1 MAKVKSVGEVM
12 TRQPHTI
19 SVNEKLL
26 NAKKLMA
33 RLKIRHLP
41 VTERDQIVGLIS
53 DRDIKFAQSIYRNR
67 NVDEDVLVRDI
78 CQFEPFSV
86 EETEALDRVLMQMS
100 KRRIGS
106 VLITKNG
113 KLTGILTTV
122 DICSAFARQLR
133 GEA

>member
-133 GEA
+133 GDA